1 MGLALLYHSN
11 LAIKYCEDAFL
22 TTTYIINR
30 LPTKILQTKT
40 HFEMVYQKPPYYGF
54 FYVFLVMF
62 VGPIYVRTIITK
74 LILYLKL
81 VFLMAIILVI
91 KVTNVLI

>member
-1 MGLALLYHSN
+1 MGLALLSHSN

-22 TTTYIINR
+22 TATYIINR

-54 FYVFLVMF
+54 FTCFWLCLLAQF
-62 VGPIYVRTIITK
+62 TSALLER
-74 LILYLKL
+74 LRD
-81 VFLMAIILVI
+81 
-91 KVTNVLI
+91 